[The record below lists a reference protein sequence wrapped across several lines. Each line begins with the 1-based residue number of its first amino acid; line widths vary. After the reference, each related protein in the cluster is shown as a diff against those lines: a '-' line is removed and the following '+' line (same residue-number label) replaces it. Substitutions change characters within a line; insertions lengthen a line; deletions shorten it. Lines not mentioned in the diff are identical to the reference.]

1 MDLLYLFMSS
11 LQSRKVLP
19 QSLLAAQK
27 TGLTPLRHVFS
38 TGSTND
44 DLIAEAHNGFRYTCV
59 LVADHQTAGK
69 GRLGRRWLDAGQT
82 TGSLLASFRF
92 TSPLD
97 EAVHKVAAVSAAAL
111 SVVKSLLA
119 GVASEMPLESGSER
133 EVMLKKETA
142 KVTKNAP
149 PTTGESA
156 LVDARVLSPRVL
168 SKWPNDLIIE
178 SPTVS
183 GKLAGVLAQTVSG
196 TNPVV
201 VVGIGLNIAA
211 IPEEPSAIG
220 LQQLNIEINRDE
232 LLSSILRA
240 LPRYLTNPG
249 LSRDTMKSASA
260 TIGREVRIEYTDG
273 SVVTG
278 VACDLDGQGRLIVD
292 TPAGLQK
299 VETADVHHLRGSTQT
314 PGLKA
319 ARHPNIA

>member
-1 MDLLYLFMSS
+1 MPS
-11 LQSRKVLP
+11 LQLQKVLP
-19 QSLLAAQK
+19 QSLLAARK
-27 TGLTPLRHVFS
+27 TGLTPLRHVCS

-44 DLIAEAHNGFRYTCV
+44 DLVGEAHNGFRHTCV

-69 GRLGRRWLDAGQT
+69 GRLGRRWLDAGET

-92 TSPLD
+92 PSPLD

-111 SVVKSLLA
+111 SVVESLLA
-119 GVASEMPLESGSER
+119 DVASEILLESGLER
-133 EVMLKKETA
+133 GAARVA
-142 KVTKNAP
+142 KNAP
-149 PTTGESA
+149 PLTGESA
-156 LVDARVLSPRVL
+156 LDDARVLSPRVL

-201 VVGIGLNIAA
+201 VVGFGLNIAA
-211 IPEEPSAIG
+211 ISEEPSAIG

-232 LLSSILRA
+232 LLSGILRA
-240 LPRYLTNPG
+240 LPRYLANPG
-249 LSRDTMKSASA
+249 LSRDIMKSASA
-260 TIGREVRIEYTDG
+260 TIGREVRIEYIDG

-278 VACDLDGQGRLIVD
+278 VACDLDGQGRLIVN

-299 VETADVHHLRGSTQT
+299 VETADVHHLRENTQT
-314 PGLKA
+314 PGPKA
-319 ARHPNIA
+319 AQHPK

>member
-1 MDLLYLFMSS
+1 MSS
-11 LQSRKVLP
+11 FQSRKVLP

-27 TGLTPLRHVFS
+27 TSLTPLRHVFS

-44 DLIAEAHNGFRYTCV
+44 DLITEAHNGFRHTCV

-69 GRLGRRWLDAGQT
+69 GRLGRRWLDTGKT
-82 TGSLLASFRF
+82 TGSLLVSFRF
-92 TSPLD
+92 PSPLN

-119 GVASEMPLESGSER
+119 GVASEMPLESGLER
-133 EVMLKKETA
+133 GVMLKKEAA
-142 KVTKNAP
+142 KVAKN
-149 PTTGESA
+149 TQLLTGESA
-156 LVDARVLSPRVL
+156 LDDARVL

-183 GKLAGVLAQTVSG
+183 GKLAGLLAQTVSG

-201 VVGIGLNIAA
+201 VVGLGLNIAA

-232 LLSSILRA
+232 LLSGILQA
-240 LPRYLTNPG
+240 LPRYLADPG
-249 LSRDTMKSASA
+249 LSRDIMKSASA

-299 VETADVHHLRGSTQT
+299 VETADVHHLRESTQT

-319 ARHPNIA
+319 TQHPK